1 MEDKSLWQQPGAL
14 QRRLSHG
21 GHQPQELHPSQP
33 HNELFT
39 GLSCLWEE
47 PRRAEEEERQTQCER
62 DALGGG
68 WALAAA
74 PGFQPY
80 GSREG

>member
-39 GLSCLWEE
+39 GLGCLWEE
-47 PRRAEEEERQTQCER
+47 PRRAEEEERKWVGFWEIER
-62 DALGGG
+62 SWGKIVRN
-68 WALAAA
+68 
-74 PGFQPY
+74 
-80 GSREG
+80 RERMR